1 MPIPQSDP
9 LVVAPT
15 PTPFTDTDHI
25 DHDALPQNV
34 RKWLNTPLSG
44 FVLTTANGEETLLSE
59 DEKVSIITTVNQA
72 RLGERFV
79 IAGIDVGSTLETLRL
94 AERYATAEWISS
106 EYASQDHSRLMLYA
120 STSPRSR
127 QTHPCL

>member
-1 MPIPQSDP
+1 MAQH
-9 LVVAPT
+9 A
-15 PTPFTDTDHI
+15 
-25 DHDALPQNV
+25 AL
-34 RKWLNTPLSG
+34 RLRAH
-44 FVLTTANGEETLLSE
+44 TTANGEETLLSE

-94 AERYATAEWISS
+94 AERYATAERISS
-106 EYASQDHSRLMLYA
+106 EYASQGHSRLMLYA

-127 QTHPCL
+127 QTHPCP